1 MKNTDL
7 VSDTIRMNDGQSD
20 SLAYAE
26 LEALYEQFFDPIY
39 RYCYLRLGNATLT
52 EEAVSEI
59 FLKVVHKFRSYR
71 GENLSGWLYRI
82 ARNQIID
89 SARKH
94 QREHIDP
101 FADYEH
107 VASYHTPEAAVLS
120 KETLAALRRALDA
133 LPKKQREVI
142 ELYMAG
148 WTLEQTGTML
158 GKSPSAI
165 KMLRHRAF
173 TRLRSL
179 LSDE

>member
-7 VSDTIRMNDGQSD
+7 ISDTMQMNDEQSD
-20 SLAYAE
+20 SPAYAE
-26 LEALYEQFFDPIY
+26 VEALYEQFFDPIY
-39 RYCYLRLGNATLT
+39 RYCYLRLGNTTLT

-94 QREHIDP
+94 KRECIDP
-101 FADYEH
+101 FADYEQ
-107 VASYHTPEAAVLS
+107 VASYHTPETAVLS

-133 LPKKQREVI
+133 LPGKQRI
-142 ELYMAG
+142 YGRMDPGANRDHA
-148 WTLEQTGTML
+148 W
-158 GKSPSAI
+158 
-165 KMLRHRAF
+165 
-173 TRLRSL
+173 
-179 LSDE
+179 